1 MWPFTKKK
9 KKVKKAKKQKRR
21 YPRQDGEHNFE
32 IRVGN
37 EYFLSP
43 LYFIEPIL

>member
-21 YPRQDGEHNFE
+21 YPRQDGEHNFDWSHKKVSTFNL
-32 IRVGN
+32 R
-37 EYFLSP
+37 
-43 LYFIEPIL
+43 EP